1 MTIEWK
7 RKLSSRKLWLAFSL
21 FVSGILSFWLSD
33 EIVAKIV
40 SAIMQGASV
49 IGYIVGEGLVDA
61 AHKGVNKQEEPSA
74 AQPETVA
81 ETQTSAI
88 GFEIEPVYN
97 TEGEGKGD

>member
-7 RKLSSRKLWLAFSL
+7 RILSSRKLWLAFSL

-61 AHKGVNKQEEPSA
+61 AHKGENKQEEPA
-74 AQPETVA
+74 VETVRLV
-81 ETQTSAI
+81 S
-88 GFEIEPVYN
+88 EPVYN

>member
-61 AHKGVNKQEEPSA
+61 AHKGENKKEEPA
-74 AQPETVA
+74 VETVRLV
-81 ETQTSAI
+81 S
-88 GFEIEPVYN
+88 EPVYN